1 MSDTVSP
8 AGTDTASDPVD
19 SVGWLLVE
27 TLGAR
32 DGLEPTVVAVGNRKR
47 NFAALGRQT
56 PSRHVSSALR
66 DAVRRVVITRQ
77 QVVSHVVPKGTPRT
91 MTPRTMLCVPVFSA
105 TGDVFGVSAWI
116 GSPDTGPPPR
126 EIVGTF
132 EWNAVT
138 GITQHGPGLETDI
151 LGIARSADRRT
162 LPEIWKYFTEFDY
175 HDDYTAFVQEVQTAS
190 AESGQQFGA
199 EIALTGEDGVARRV
213 HMTVRS
219 SLYGTERKIV
229 GLVHVIADI
238 ERPPSAFSREFA
250 RAAAAVALDS
260 EQGVGHM
267 ILRTGLMLE
276 WLRPPPEP
284 FGRWATEV
292 PEIHPTSAEQYEAA
306 RESVMRGS
314 SAGADLVIYLRFAGD
329 VDWLPAHVIV
339 TAVGRPDPSRDSLV
353 SQAIVQVRTSIG
365 IMAW

>member
-1 MSDTVSP
+1 VSDSDSP
-8 AGTDTASDPVD
+8 VGADAPEPVD
-19 SVGWLLVE
+19 DVGWLLIE

-32 DGLEPTVVAVGNRKR
+32 DGLDPTVVAVGNRKR

-56 PSRHVSSALR
+56 PSRHVSTALR
-66 DAVRRVVITRQ
+66 DAVRRVVITRTQ
-77 QVVSHVVPKGTPRT
+77 LVNQVVSKGAVRT
-91 MTPRTMLCVPVFSA
+91 MVCAPVVSA
-105 TGDVFGVSAWI
+105 SGDVFGVQAWI
-116 GSPDTGPPPR
+116 GSPDSVPPPQ
-126 EIVGTF
+126 ETVGTF

-138 GITQHGPGLETDI
+138 GITQQSAALETDI
-151 LGIARSADRRT
+151 LGIARSVDRRS

-199 EIALTGEDGVARRV
+199 EIALTGADGVARRV

-219 SLYGTERKIV
+219 SLYAAERKIV

-250 RAAAAVALDS
+250 RAAAAVALGS
-260 EQGVGHM
+260 EEGVGHM
-267 ILRTGLMLE
+267 ILRTGLVLE

-284 FGRWATEV
+284 FERWVTEV
-292 PEIHPTSAEQYEAA
+292 PEIHPTSARQYEAV
-306 RESVMRGS
+306 RESVMRGT
-314 SAGADLVIYLRFAGD
+314 AAPADLVIYLRFAGD

-353 SQAIVQVRTSIG
+353 SQAIVQVRPTIG